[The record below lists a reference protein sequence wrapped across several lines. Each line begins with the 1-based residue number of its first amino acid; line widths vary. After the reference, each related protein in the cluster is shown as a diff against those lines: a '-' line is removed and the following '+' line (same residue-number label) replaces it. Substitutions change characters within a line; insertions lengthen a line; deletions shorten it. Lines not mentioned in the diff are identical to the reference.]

1 MPRRPK
7 LTDTG
12 GQVYQSSRAFFE
24 DRLDERETLQW
35 AIALNHEQETEK
47 RALRDLFESRQE
59 NLSAP
64 YQEAWRWIFEYWQR
78 PDYDALEDRLFV
90 RRALKGKSTHPELIR
105 LIVLSVKPWIKVE
118 DRSKLS
124 AMYGETVPKAPRNVN
139 HLLSL
144 SVTSGEIPQLDDMGF
159 SGIEDV
165 SFLVELAN
173 QLDMAL
179 LSGLFLAKRIG
190 YITDRADSTNW
201 QVRRVYLVPAA
212 QYPEGGGEPDRH
224 SRGFAPTTKLLFSLI
239 ERLADLDLGAAKRII
254 AGWDLGRWKLHKRL
268 WAACAR
274 DPRLLNATE
283 VGEFL
288 SGLSDQEFWLDG
300 SFPEIAELRA
310 LRWNE
315 LTAAARKSVEKR
327 LLRGQPLAMLPARL
341 DHEEALEIT
350 QRNLYIELRRINVAN
365 GRLSD
370 EALEEL
376 AQIGNSGIPVPPVNA
391 VTDGFNPG
399 VRLVRGQ
406 RPTQKGYHKIERSK
420 LLLELDKDLQG
431 DNWSD
436 SRQAACDF
444 IGEKSDLVVDLL
456 ATQGLAEGGYGGVWN
471 ALGYY
476 FRKDRTSVTAPP
488 KTDIDAAERLCA
500 AMIRIAPDTLDQS
513 IEGLSEWLANWAE
526 VLKDRQIFFTAWH
539 TLWPT
544 AMNTTNQIPLGDQ
557 PFPDRA
563 LNSPAGRMVEAF
575 RNACPPKLGQR
586 GILET
591 EPFSSVLQAIERS
604 TGETLL
610 HARYL
615 MTTAASYFMFGAPE
629 WTMQNLVEP
638 LAQADGAALELWTA
652 FVQNGL
658 PYRDTLKPL
667 VGPVIR
673 AAVNPALSDDT
684 RGELS
689 SVVLW
694 SAMNDRFHGQA
705 ALFSNAAIQQLLR
718 MGGEVAR
725 IHAIRAME
733 TYLNPGD
740 AEREPSPEVAF
751 DQVVKPLFEEVWPKE
766 KTLATKGTSDA
777 FASLPAAAGRRFAQA
792 AHMILPYMTPFDCWS
807 LWEFRIYDNSTDERD
822 TMAIKTKED
831 ASAFLAL
838 LDASVSG
845 AEGAVV
851 PTGLDKGLDFL
862 KAIAPGLEKDVA
874 FQRLLALAR
883 R

>member
-12 GQVYQSSRAFFE
+12 AQVYHSTRAFFE

-35 AIALNHEQETEK
+35 AIALNHEQGTEQ
-47 RALRDLFESRQE
+47 RALRDLFEFRQE

-64 YQEAWRWIFEYWQR
+64 YREAWRWIFEYWQR

-90 RRALKGKSTHPELIR
+90 RRALKAKSTHPELIR
-105 LIVLSVKPWIKVE
+105 LIVSSVKPWIKVE
-118 DRSKLS
+118 DRSKFS

-139 HLLSL
+139 YLLSL
-144 SVTSGEIPQLDDMGF
+144 SVTGGEVPQLEEIGF
-159 SGIEDV
+159 SEIDDE

-201 QVRRVYLVPAA
+201 QVRRVYFVPAA
-212 QYPEGGGEPDRH
+212 QFLEGGGEPDRH
-224 SRGFAPTTKLLFSLI
+224 ARGFAPITKLLFSLI
-239 ERLADLDLGAAKRII
+239 ERLTELDLGAAKRII

-274 DPRLLNATE
+274 DPRLLDAAE

-288 SGLSDQEFWLDG
+288 NALTDQEFWLDG

-315 LTAAARKSVEKR
+315 LGEAARKSLDKR
-327 LLRGQPLAMLPARL
+327 LLRGPPLAMLPARL
-341 DHEEALEIT
+341 TDEEALEVT
-350 QRNLYIELRRINVAN
+350 RRSLYIELRRINTAN
-365 GRLSD
+365 GLLSD
-370 EALEEL
+370 EALETL
-376 AQIGNSGIPVPPVNA
+376 AQIGNSGIPLPPMNA

-406 RPTQKGYHKIERSK
+406 RPTKKGYHKIERSE
-420 LLLELDKDLQG
+420 LLGELDKDLEG
-431 DNWSD
+431 DSWSD
-436 SRQAACDF
+436 SRQAAGDF
-444 IGEKSDLVVDLL
+444 IGEKPDLVVDLL
-456 ATQGLAEGGYGGVWN
+456 ATQSLAEGGYGRVWN

-476 FRKDRTSVTAPP
+476 FRKDRSSANDAA
-488 KTDIDAAERLCA
+488 KMDIDTAERLCA
-500 AMIRIAPDTLDQS
+500 AMTNIAPETLELS
-513 IEGLSEWLANWAE
+513 VEGLSEWLSNWADS
-526 VLKDRQIFFTAWH
+526 LRDRQIFFTAWLA
-539 TLWPT
+539 LWPT
-544 AMNTTNQIPLGDQ
+544 AMKITNQTAPGDQ
-557 PFPDRA
+557 SLADRA
-563 LNSPAGRMVEAF
+563 LTSPAGRMVEAF
-575 RNACPPKLGQR
+575 KNLCPRTVGQR
-586 GILET
+586 GALDV
-591 EPFSSVLQAIERS
+591 EPFSSILQNIEDS
-604 TGETLL
+604 TGETRL

-615 MTTAASYFMFGAPE
+615 MIAAASYFMFGAPE
-629 WTMQNLVEP
+629 WTMRNLIEP
-638 LAQADGAALELWTA
+638 LAQAEGTDLELWTA
-652 FVQNGL
+652 FVQNGM
-658 PYRDTLKPL
+658 PYRDTLEPL
-667 VGPVIR
+667 AEPVIR
-673 AAVNPALSDDT
+673 AAINPALSDDT

-694 SAMNDRFHGQA
+694 SAMNDRFHGHPA
-705 ALFSNAAIQQLLR
+705 IFSNAAIQQLLR

-725 IHAIRAME
+725 IHAIRTMK
-733 TYLNPGD
+733 TYLKPD
-740 AEREPSPEVAF
+740 DTEREPSPEVAF
-751 DQVVKPLFEEVWPKE
+751 DQVVRPLFDEVWPKE

-777 FASLPAAAGRRFAQA
+777 FASLPVAAGGRFAQA
-792 AHMILPYMTPFDCWS
+792 VQMILPYMTPFDCWS
-807 LWEFRIYDNSTDERD
+807 LWEFRIYDRSTDERD
-822 TMAIKTKED
+822 IKAIRTKED

-851 PTGLDKGLDFL
+851 PNGLDNGLDLL
-862 KAIAPGLEKDVA
+862 KAVAPALEKNVA